1 MTITI
6 DLLSLSIGMGIGFAA
21 FGLFIAYA
29 VNRGY

>member
-6 DLLSLSIGMGIGFAA
+6 DFISFGIGIGIGFAA

-29 VNRGY
+29 VSRGY